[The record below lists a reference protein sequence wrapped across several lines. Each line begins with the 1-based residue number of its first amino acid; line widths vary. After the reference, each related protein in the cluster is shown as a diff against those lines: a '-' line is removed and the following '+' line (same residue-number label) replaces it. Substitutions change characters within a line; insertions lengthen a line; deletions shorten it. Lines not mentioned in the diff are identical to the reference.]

1 MAKIYPISTHKPQG
15 SDSPRMG
22 DDVIRALAR
31 AVIEWLGTDHF
42 IEADFSGT
50 PTGKDYDDDD
60 GGKHNQITFRL
71 AMDATP
77 SLGASDEGILYTKT
91 VSGTPELHFRDAAGN
106 EIQLTDNGGLSN
118 ILLKN
123 NLPQINIQ
131 EADQSA
137 PAGRW
142 RIQSSDDV
150 LTIQG
155 RKDDDSDFVSILKLT
170 RESHVEVGTAT
181 GGRRQVKNI
190 ADPTDDQDAATK
202 AYVDAVSEH
211 GEYSTVTTVT
221 SNISTTES
229 DEFSAVQATTDLLL
243 IADFYTAPG
252 DRRCGFFGYTDSNA
266 NPTTRRASAFLYG
279 YATNSSY
286 GSSFTMF
293 VKKGDYYKVTA
304 VCSSQATSFGQDII
318 RTYRIVPIG
327 Q

>member
-190 ADPTDDQDAATK
+190 ADPTEDQDAATK
-202 AYVDAVSEH
+202 AYVASVPSHSITAKDAA
-211 GEYSTVTTVT
+211 TTYTAEASGVLV
-221 SNISTTES
+221 
-229 DEFSAVQATTDLLL
+229 VQATITWIYNTETYVSVLSD
-243 IADFYTAPG
+243 D
-252 DRRCGFFGYTDSNA
+252 NA
-266 NPTTRRASAFLYG
+266 TPTTVVGRIGGKCTR
-279 YATNSSY
+279 
-286 GSSFTMF
+286 
-293 VKKGDYYKVTA
+293 GDSQHNIQYLT
-304 VCSSQATSFGQDII
+304 CS
-318 RTYRIVPIG
+318 VPIVKG
-327 Q
+327 KKYRVTTTASGAVVDSITWYPNE

>member
-190 ADPTDDQDAATK
+190 ADPTEDQDAATK
-202 AYVDAVSEH
+202 AYVASEKTDLLGAGVSKDAA
-211 GEYSTVTTVT
+211 TTYTAEASGVLV
-221 SNISTTES
+221 
-229 DEFSAVQATTDLLL
+229 VQATITWIYNTDTYVSVLS
-243 IADFYTAPG
+243 D
-252 DRRCGFFGYTDSNA
+252 DNA
-266 NPTTRRASAFLYG
+266 TPTTVVGRIGGKCTRGDSQHNIQYL
-279 YATNSSY
+279 TCSVPI
-286 GSSFTMF
+286 
-293 VKKGDYYKVTA
+293 VKGKKYRVTA
-304 VCSSQATSFGQDII
+304 TASGAVVDSITW
-318 RTYRIVPIG
+318 YPNE
-327 Q
+327 

>member
-42 IEADFSGT
+42 IEADFSGI

-202 AYVDAVSEH
+202 KYVDDAITEKHTVYDSGWFAVSNNKLYTKSH
-211 GEYSTVTTVT
+211 GLGSTPDVVL
-221 SNISTTES
+221 
-229 DEFSAVQATTDLLL
+229 AY
-243 IADFYTAPG
+243 IAE
-252 DRRCGFFGYTDSNA
+252 NA
-266 NPTTRRASAFLYG
+266 DGTGKRASANGSNSQGFDGSGDTG
-279 YATNSSY
+279 YHSRST
-286 GSSFTMF
+286 
-293 VKKGDYYKVTA
+293 DICLVTA
-304 VCSSQATSFGQDII
+304 SQIKI
-318 RTYRIVPIG
+318 RTGISSICCTRDEDGKLWTPTSAYARIIAWNL
-327 Q
+327 

>member
-190 ADPTDDQDAATK
+190 ADPSEDQDAATK
-202 AYVDAVSEH
+202 KYVDDAIPSQFTPSSYAGEKSVILPNGLTMKFGKDTTYTGDLSGGTKTVNVSFDTAFDTACLHVFCQVEDKQCDIITAVNSLTASGFSYKLKE
-211 GEYSTVTTVT
+211 TA
-221 SNISTTES
+221 
-229 DEFSAVQATTDLLL
+229 SAVQNLQGVSWFA
-243 IADFYTAPG
+243 I
-252 DRRCGFFGYTDSNA
+252 GY
-266 NPTTRRASAFLYG
+266 
-279 YATNSSY
+279 
-286 GSSFTMF
+286 
-293 VKKGDYYKVTA
+293 
-304 VCSSQATSFGQDII
+304 
-318 RTYRIVPIG
+318 
-327 Q
+327 

>member
-71 AMDATP
+71 AMDGTP
-77 SLGASDEGILYTKT
+77 SLGASDKGILYIKT

-106 EIQLTDNGGLSN
+106 EIRLTDNGGLSN

-190 ADPTDDQDAATK
+190 ADPSDDQDAATK
-202 AYVDAVSEH
+202 AYVDGKIDAMLVVAHDYTLKCGSSGNYTTTLSTRSVS
-211 GEYSTVTTVT
+211 VT
-221 SNISTTES
+221 SGKQYLILVSGSTSTSNHKPRIALFVDGELKADIEIGAYDNHNHAGKGFFLQNI
-229 DEFSAVQATTDLLL
+229 
-243 IADFYTAPG
+243 YTATSTG
-252 DRRCGFFGYTDSNA
+252 SINVQIKADAAVTLR
-266 NPTTRRASAFLYG
+266 SAQVL
-279 YATNSSY
+279 
-286 GSSFTMF
+286 
-293 VKKGDYYKVTA
+293 VIQIK
-304 VCSSQATSFGQDII
+304 
-318 RTYRIVPIG
+318 
-327 Q
+327 

>member
-42 IEADFSGT
+42 IEADFSGI

-190 ADPTDDQDAATK
+190 ADPSDDQDAATK
-202 AYVDAVSEH
+202 KYVDDSIPSFGNWETKAS
-211 GEYSTVTTVT
+211 GT
-221 SNISTTES
+221 
-229 DEFSAVQATTDLLL
+229 Q
-243 IADFYTAPG
+243 YTAAT
-252 DRRCGFFGYTDSNA
+252 DGFVVAFTNGPNSPHSLTGETPVSV
-266 NPTTRRASAFLYG
+266 TRIKQETAAV
-279 YATNSSY
+279 YATNPVL
-286 GSSFTMF
+286 GFTMP
-293 VKKGDYYKVTA
+293 VKKGDTWRVDVSGTGATA
-304 VCSSQATSFGQDII
+304 TVYWIPLG
-318 RTYRIVPIG
+318 V
-327 Q
+327 